1 LDQCH
6 DTKIDHHSPVS
17 FDPTLEHTIAIEVP
31 WLQSRIEN
39 NHSVRLVL
47 KESRDCHVIHTAF
60 VLHLPDSSTA
70 CEQVVVAYSHPELW
84 GFMIH
89 FDLRIFLKW
98 VGEKPPTRLVWLLE
112 PSLLFQEVRLK
123 G

>member
-1 LDQCH
+1 M
-6 DTKIDHHSPVS
+6 
-17 FDPTLEHTIAIEVP
+17 
-31 WLQSRIEN
+31 
-39 NHSVRLVL
+39 
-47 KESRDCHVIHTAF
+47 IHTAF

-98 VGEKPPTRLVWLLE
+98 VGEKPPTISLAVGTLTPISGSSFERLGSVGHQPQQE
-112 PSLLFQEVRLK
+112 NTVISLK
-123 G
+123 